1 MFHIV
6 IILVIMKHSLSK
18 LSTNIIQSYS
28 IKQFEYV
35 FASLVEN
42 ANIPAFF
49 FQYFGDENPRA
60 FK

>member
-6 IILVIMKHSLSK
+6 IILVIMKHSLS
-18 LSTNIIQSYS
+18 TDIIQSYS
-28 IKQFEYV
+28 IKQFEHV

-42 ANIPAFF
+42 ANTPAFF
-49 FQYFGDENPRA
+49 FQHFGDENPRA